1 MLPAQEANLGATV
14 TFSLYDAT
22 VPSFQQTLGAMQGL
36 LKKLESFCSEMN
48 RPVEDV
54 LQARLADDMLPFTY
68 QVAAT
73 TKHSVGALN
82 AIHRGVFTPDRTPP
96 PQTIQGL
103 RDALSTALGALGLMA
118 AEDINGLAGRD
129 MRFEMGE
136 MVLPFT
142 VEGFL
147 MSFSLP
153 NFFFHATTAYDI
165 LRMKGLVL
173 GKPDYLG
180 RPRLRT

>member
-1 MLPAQEANLGATV
+1 MP
-14 TFSLYDAT
+14 FSLYDAT

-36 LKKLESFCSEMN
+36 LDKVEGFCADGN
-48 RPVEDV
+48 HRIADL
-54 LQARLADDMLPFTY
+54 LQTRLADDMLPFTY
-68 QVAAT
+68 QVSAT
-73 TKHSVGALN
+73 TTHSVGALN
-82 AIHRGVFTPDRTPP
+82 AIHKGVFTPDRTPP
-96 PQTIQGL
+96 PQTMEGL
-103 RDALSTALGALGLMA
+103 REVLSQALEALSSMKAGDIDGLV
-118 AEDINGLAGRD
+118 GRD

-142 VEGFL
+142 AEGFL

-165 LRMKGLVL
+165 LRMKGLAL

>member
-1 MLPAQEANLGATV
+1 MP
-14 TFSLYDAT
+14 FSLYDAT

-36 LKKLESFCSEMN
+36 LNKVEGFCAEGNHS
-48 RPVEDV
+48 VGDV
-54 LQARLADDMLPFTY
+54 LQTRLADDMLPFTY
-68 QVAAT
+68 QVSAT
-73 TKHSVGALN
+73 TTHSVGALN
-82 AIHRGVFTPDRTPP
+82 AIHKGVFTPDRKPP
-96 PQTIQGL
+96 PQTVQGL
-103 RDALSTALGALGLMA
+103 KDALLQALEALSSMT
-118 AEDINGLAGRD
+118 AEDINGLVGRD

-142 VEGFL
+142 AEGFL

-165 LRMKGLVL
+165 LRMKGVAL

-180 RPRLRT
+180 RPRLKT